1 MRDVVPGILGVV
13 TRLDVP
19 GNTDQP
25 LPSRHGSDSL
35 LARLGAM
42 APNHPSSLHFGRIEQ
57 PRVREATAG
66 DTSTAESAG
75 YTSPAP
81 REGQAQCDNA
91 GSAEMKAS
99 ADAEVSVVQPFV
111 AADTT
116 RRGEQA
122 ASGDRPPL
130 DDGEVAE
137 RIEMV
142 TTRLA
147 DAKDRGLDTDR
158 LHTVPPDHKI
168 WTTDRLVAQ
177 AEIIG
182 DMYRDSGDVPCDG
195 EAVIS
200 GGLGGA
206 GKGTVLAKHAGIDT
220 SKYLVID
227 PDRIKEQM
235 ARRGMIPEVD
245 GLSPMERSVLV
256 HEESSWI
263 ATNLSNRAYA
273 ERKNVIWDITMSS
286 FESAEG
292 RIDAL
297 RAAGYSHLTG
307 VFVDIPAE
315 QSVQRALERYR
326 AGMERYRNGEGQGGR
341 YVPPNV
347 ILAQRTLDG
356 QTVNR
361 QVFENLKPR
370 FDRWMVFDNSRN
382 DETPALTDSSD
393 WEIR

>member
-1 MRDVVPGILGVV
+1 
-13 TRLDVP
+13 
-19 GNTDQP
+19 
-25 LPSRHGSDSL
+25 
-35 LARLGAM
+35 
-42 APNHPSSLHFGRIEQ
+42 
-57 PRVREATAG
+57 
-66 DTSTAESAG
+66 
-75 YTSPAP
+75 
-81 REGQAQCDNA
+81 
-91 GSAEMKAS
+91 MKAS